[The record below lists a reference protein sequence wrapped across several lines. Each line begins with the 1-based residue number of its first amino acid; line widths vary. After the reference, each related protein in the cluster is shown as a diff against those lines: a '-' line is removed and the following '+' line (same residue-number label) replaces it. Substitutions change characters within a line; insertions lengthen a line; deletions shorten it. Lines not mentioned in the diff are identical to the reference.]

1 MIIKMPNNNDNLEQI
16 IELCK
21 EKDRK
26 AQKALYEI
34 FSKKFF
40 IICLRYSTDY
50 SEAEDML
57 QEGFIKLFDKMNKFN
72 KKGSFKSWAGRL
84 IANNCIDIIR
94 KKPNLYAI
102 TDYHANSLETYT
114 TNALDKMIGD
124 DILAV
129 IQSLP
134 TGYRTIFNMYVIEG
148 FSHKEIA
155 ERLNINAGTSK
166 SQLNRA
172 RKLLQKKL
180 EKINKYDSAH
190 LSEINK

>member
-1 MIIKMPNNNDNLEQI
+1 MNVNIPDNNKLEQI
-16 IELCK
+16 VELCK
-21 EKDRK
+21 KNNRK
-26 AQKALYEI
+26 AQKDLYDL

-57 QEGFIKLFDKMNKFN
+57 QEGFIKLYAQINKFN
-72 KKGSFKSWAGRL
+72 KGGYFKSWAGRL
-84 IANNCIDIIR
+84 IANNCIDMIR

-102 TDYHANSLETYT
+102 TDFHANSLETST
-114 TNALDKMIGD
+114 INALDKMIGD
-124 DILAV
+124 DVLNI

-155 ERLNINAGTSK
+155 ERLNIKIGTSK

-172 RKLLQKKL
+172 KNLLQKKL
-180 EKINKYDSAH
+180 KEINNYDSLQ
-190 LSEINK
+190 LSNLHK

>member
-1 MIIKMPNNNDNLEQI
+1 MNVNIPDNKLEQI
-16 IELCK
+16 VELCK
-21 EKDRK
+21 KNNRK
-26 AQKALYEI
+26 AQKDLYDL

-57 QEGFIKLFDKMNKFN
+57 QEGFIKLYAQINKFN
-72 KKGSFKSWAGRL
+72 KGGYFKSWAGRL
-84 IANNCIDIIR
+84 IANNCIDMIR

-102 TDYHANSLETYT
+102 TDFHANSLETST
-114 TNALDKMIGD
+114 INALDKMIGD
-124 DILAV
+124 DVLNI

-155 ERLNINAGTSK
+155 ERLNIKTGTSK

-172 RKLLQKKL
+172 KNLLQKKL
-180 EKINKYDSAH
+180 KEINNYDSLQ
-190 LSEINK
+190 LSNLHK